1 MHILKTFFYQLIQI
15 NLTPTMKSFTH
26 NPRAEICSVTTY
38 YDGKDRRET
47 TNRKCCPGLEI

>member
-1 MHILKTFFYQLIQI
+1 MHILKTFVYQLIQI

-26 NPRAEICSVTTY
+26 NSRAEICSVTTY

-47 TNRKCCPGLEI
+47 TNSKCCPGLEI